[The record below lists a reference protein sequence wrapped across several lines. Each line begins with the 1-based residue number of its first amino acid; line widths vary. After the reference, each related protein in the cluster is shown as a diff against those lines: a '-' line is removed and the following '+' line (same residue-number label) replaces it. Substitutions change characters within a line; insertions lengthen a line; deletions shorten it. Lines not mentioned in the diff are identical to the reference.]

1 MLHAG
6 RFWTTAVA
14 RSLSA
19 LRTMNREMC
28 WRRFQY
34 FLIAPLAHPGL
45 FGVGRS
51 SRWSVVGGRDAF
63 DEAVERVKPSSLK
76 RVPVGRVMLVFY
88 QPKAGFSFFRAKRGL
103 RFTVPPPG
111 G

>member
-45 FGVGRS
+45 FGVGRG

-63 DEAVERVKPSSLK
+63 DERGSGHAAAL
-76 RVPVGRVMLVFY
+76 LVI
-88 QPKAGFSFFRAKRGL
+88 L
-103 RFTVPPPG
+103 RYAQDDEESG
-111 G
+111 GVSWDS

>member
-28 WRRFQY
+28 WRRFQCP
-34 FLIAPLAHPGL
+34 LIAPLAHPGL
-45 FGVGRS
+45 FGVGERACLALVVFS
-51 SRWSVVGGRDAF
+51 SR
-63 DEAVERVKPSSLK
+63 
-76 RVPVGRVMLVFY
+76 
-88 QPKAGFSFFRAKRGL
+88 
-103 RFTVPPPG
+103 
-111 G
+111 